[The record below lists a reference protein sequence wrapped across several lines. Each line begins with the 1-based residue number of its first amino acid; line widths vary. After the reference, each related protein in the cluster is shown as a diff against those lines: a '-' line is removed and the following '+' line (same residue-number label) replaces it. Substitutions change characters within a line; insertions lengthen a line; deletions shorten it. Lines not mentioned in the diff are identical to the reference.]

1 MQANNKFINWWEGP
15 KNVPSLSK
23 ESGWKYWFNV
33 ELTDCAVTA
42 LSALTPELRMAALT
56 EIYSETNVID
66 KDSLN
71 WQNVDYVS
79 DLIHNEA
86 NYGVEKAKVLRALI
100 MPGFVAREFLGLER
114 NPGAEHPVDN
124 EYSKILCPQ
133 YPKLD
138 IKYAYL
144 VSKGHKPVAICERLL
159 TSKEAHDYFTKGGPS
174 PYLSMSDN
182 VNNYLTS
189 LLPEL
194 PYKIHYQEVL
204 RWLMH
209 QNEIG
214 HWSILTKQRLIHG
227 AYAGTFLEYIDEIE
241 PEDLTQGLRTGV
253 YHAFA
258 NSAERIAKS
267 NPGSDEVISRSIFG
281 KLPHGVTLLDT
292 TNKLNHEG
300 KFMHHCVG
308 SYHRRVSEGKSY
320 IFAIKSY
327 KQSSTLELVQGEDGW
342 KVNQLKSFRNSDVCE
357 RHQRLISL
365 WLDKINNQ
373 VV

>member
-1 MQANNKFINWWEGP
+1 MQAKEEFIKWWEGYHT
-15 KNVPSLSK
+15 NDSSK
-23 ESGWKYWFNV
+23 TSGWKHWYNL
-33 ELTDCAVTA
+33 ELTDCAVAA
-42 LSALTPELRMAALT
+42 LSTLTPELRMAALSD
-56 EIYSETNVID
+56 IYSESNVID
-66 KDSLN
+66 EYSLN
-71 WQNVDYVS
+71 WQNVYYVS
-79 DLIHNEA
+79 DLIDNEA
-86 NYGVEKAKVLRALI
+86 NYGVEKAKALRALV

-114 NPGAEHPVDN
+114 KPGAEHPVDDN
-124 EYSKILCPQ
+124 YSKILCPQ
-133 YPKLD
+133 YPNLA
-138 IKYAYL
+138 ITYAHM
-144 VSKGHKPVAICERLL
+144 VAMGRKPVDICQRLL
-159 TSKEAHDYFTKGGPS
+159 TSKEAHDYFVKGGPS
-174 PYLSMSDN
+174 PYLDMSEN

-194 PYKIHYQEVL
+194 PYKIHYREVL

-214 HWSILTKQRLIHG
+214 HWPILTKTRLIHG

-241 PEDLTQGLRTGV
+241 PEDLTQGLRTGI

-258 NSAERIAKS
+258 NSAQRIAGS
-267 NPGSDEVISRSIFG
+267 NPGSDDVISHNVFG
-281 KLPHGVTLLDT
+281 ELPYGVTLLDT

-320 IFAIKSY
+320 IFAIRSY
-327 KQSSTLELVQGEDGW
+327 RQRSTLELVRDENGW
-342 KVNQLKSFRNSDVCE
+342 VVNQLKSFRNSDVCE